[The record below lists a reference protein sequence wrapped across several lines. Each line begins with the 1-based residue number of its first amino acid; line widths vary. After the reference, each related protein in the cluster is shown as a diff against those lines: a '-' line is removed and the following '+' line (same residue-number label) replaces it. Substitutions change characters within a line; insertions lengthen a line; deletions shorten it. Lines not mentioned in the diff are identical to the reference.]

1 MILLK
6 KTYKIPYGKHILVHE
21 NDYIFAGDK
30 LCEGAVSPKDILNI
44 SGPTQ
49 VQNYLLNSI
58 QEVYRLQGVKI
69 SDKHIEVIIRQMMQK
84 IEIVDP
90 GNTDFLKG
98 DRINKYEFNQINAG
112 MKNNV
117 VVSDSGDSDY
127 EVFDVVLKENIKD
140 LNKELKD
147 EGKSQVKTKKA
158 SPATS
163 KPLMLGIT
171 RASLNTNSFISAASF
186 QETTRVLTDA
196 AVEAKTDTLLG
207 LKENVIIGRL
217 IPAGTGRVEFKDL
230 IVTSKNEANKLEE
243 KESIPEEVSEDILE
257 S

>member
-1 MILLK
+1 M
-6 KTYKIPYGKHILVHE
+6 VHE

-44 SGPTQ
+44 SGTSQ

-84 IEIVDP
+84 VEIVDP

-98 DRINKYEFNQINAG
+98 DRINKYEFNLMNSN
-112 MKNNV
+112 MKNHL
-117 VVSDSGDSDY
+117 VVSKPGASDY
-127 EVFDVVLKENIKD
+127 EVFDVVTKENIKD
-140 LNKELKD
+140 LNKELKE
-147 EGKSQVKTKKA
+147 EGKELVKTKKA
-158 SPATS
+158 NPATS

-196 AVEAKTDTLLG
+196 AIEAKTDTLLG

-217 IPAGTGRVEFKDL
+217 IPAGTGRDEFQNL
-230 IVTSKNEANKLEE
+230 IVTSKAQKEE
-243 KESIPEEVSEDILE
+243 FVEEENNISEEVTENILE

>member
-1 MILLK
+1 M
-6 KTYKIPYGKHILVHE
+6 HE
-21 NDYIFAGDK
+21 NDFIFAGDK

-84 IEIVDP
+84 VEIVDP

-98 DRINKYEFNQINAG
+98 DRVNKFEFNMTNNS
-112 MKNNV
+112 MKSNL

-127 EVFDVVLKENIKD
+127 EVFDVVAKENIKD
-140 LNKELKD
+140 LNREYKE
-147 EGKSQVKTKKA
+147 EGKKQIKTKKA
-158 SPATS
+158 NPATS

-217 IPAGTGRVEFKDL
+217 IPAGTGRDEFQNL
-230 IVTSKNEANKLEE
+230 TVTSKVHNLQEDQEHDL
-243 KESIPEEVSEDILE
+243 SEEVAEDILE